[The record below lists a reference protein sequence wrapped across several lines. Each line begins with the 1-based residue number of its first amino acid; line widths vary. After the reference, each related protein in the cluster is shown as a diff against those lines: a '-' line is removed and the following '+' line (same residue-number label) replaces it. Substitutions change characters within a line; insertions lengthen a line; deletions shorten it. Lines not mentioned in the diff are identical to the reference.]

1 MVEQARTNARH
12 PRLTQ
17 FTGYLVIAMLCVA
30 IAWALFTV

>member
-1 MVEQARTNARH
+1 MVQHARTNARN

-17 FTGYLVIAMLCVA
+17 FTGHLVIAMLCVA